1 MVRRPSSSQLRSEAL
16 TDRVSSTIAY
26 TQREKAAL
34 GLLRQRKVVKTEEVE
49 TAIWAKGEKPFSSR
63 IIAAGVL
70 RSLKAKAE
78 RNREAFR
85 IHVVNSGRSGS
96 LWEMKRK

>member
-1 MVRRPSSSQLRSEAL
+1 M
-16 TDRVSSTIAY
+16 TDQKPSTIAY
-26 TQREKAAL
+26 TEREKAAL
-34 GLLRQRKVVKTEEVE
+34 GLLRKKKMVTPEEVE
-49 TAIWAKGEKPFSSR
+49 GVIWSDEKPYTSR

-85 IHVVNSGRSGS
+85 IKVENHGRSGS
-96 LWEMKRK
+96 HWRMDKK